1 MSTHSLH
8 HMIRDAGLSDGC
20 LRCAE
25 IAERPESSLDDGNLK
40 ALIER
45 TQAWTQDLFG
55 SEPRSR
61 AEAKAM
67 RAIEAHL
74 VFVRNAKRTGVGL

>member
-1 MSTHSLH
+1 MSSHNH
-8 HMIRDAGLSDGC
+8 APAIKERGLQDDC
-20 LRCAE
+20 PRCAE
-25 IAERPESSLDDGNLK
+25 HAEHPESSLDDGNLK
-40 ALIER
+40 ALVER

-61 AEAKAM
+61 TEAMAM

-74 VFVRNAKRTGVGL
+74 VFVRNAKRAGVTL